1 MSAARRLLLSCALL
15 LAGGC
20 ATKPPGLPPPATPP
34 RVQGTLIRVN
44 RAAGLV
50 VAECAILP
58 SPGEEARVL
67 RDDRAV
73 GRIRFTPPARFP
85 YMTADVLDGE
95 PMVGDVFEVRTQ
107 PAAPPAE

>member
-1 MSAARRLLLSCALL
+1 MRGALL
-15 LAGGC
+15 AGALVFAGGC
-20 ATKPPGLPPPATPP
+20 ATPPTPVPPPPAPP

-44 RAAGLV
+44 SAAGLV

-85 YMTADVLDGE
+85 YMTADVLDGQ
-95 PMVGDVFEVRTQ
+95 PMVGDVFEVHTP
-107 PAAPPAE
+107 PAVPPAE